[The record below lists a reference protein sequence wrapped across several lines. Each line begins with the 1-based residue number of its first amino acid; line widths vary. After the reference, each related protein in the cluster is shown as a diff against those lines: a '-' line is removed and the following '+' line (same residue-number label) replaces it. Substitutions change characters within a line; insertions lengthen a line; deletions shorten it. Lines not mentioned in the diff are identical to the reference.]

1 MFYIQEILFDTF
13 HSLSFF
19 SPSCLH
25 FCKISGGLFVF
36 LNMRRI
42 SPVYADFSVY
52 SGDKR
57 KLSKNY
63 GGICMNLF
71 ENVKAVVTVCLLY
84 TSDAA
89 DE

>member
-1 MFYIQEILFDTF
+1 MFCIQEILFDTF

-52 SGDKR
+52 SGGKKNLSE
-57 KLSKNY
+57 KLKGEIAY
-63 GGICMNLF
+63 EPI
-71 ENVKAVVTVCLLY
+71 
-84 TSDAA
+84 
-89 DE
+89 